1 MKAYSQDL
9 RMKVLDAF
17 DRGVETAEIAKAF
30 GVSTAWARR
39 VRQRRREHGEVAP
52 RAPVGA
58 HPFKIDR
65 EVLRQL
71 VNDKPDAT
79 LAELRT
85 HLGVE
90 CALSAVWNALRDL
103 NLSYKKR
110 LSTPQSNTDQ
120 TSCNAAP
127 SGSCGERASIRRS
140 SSSLTK
146 RGRKRT

>member
-1 MKAYSQDL
+1 MRAYSQDL

-17 DRGVETAEIAKAF
+17 DRGIETAEIAKAF

-52 RAPVGA
+52 RAPVGS

-79 LAELRT
+79 LAELRAR
-85 HLGVE
+85 LGVD

-110 LSTPQSNTDQ
+110 PSTPPNNTDPMLF
-120 TSCNAAP
+120 NAAP
-127 SGSCGERASIRRS
+127 SGSCGERASIHRD
-140 SSSLTK
+140 
-146 RGRKRT
+146 